1 MGWRFE
7 INSSIKNCK
16 MKLNN
21 IILLVYILALL
32 FGATYMTNIGY
43 EMKLHELQYVNDLA
57 SNYYL
62 VAGFFLLVAG
72 FFTAIFV
79 SNLKQEIK

>member
-1 MGWRFE
+1 
-7 INSSIKNCK
+7 

-32 FGATYMTNIGY
+32 LGATYMANIGY
-43 EMKLHELQYVNDLA
+43 KMKLHELQYVNDLA
-57 SNYYL
+57 TNYYL

-79 SNLKQEIK
+79 GNLKREMK

>member
-1 MGWRFE
+1 
-7 INSSIKNCK
+7 
-16 MKLNN
+16 MKANN

-32 FGATYMTNIGY
+32 FGATYMANTGY
-43 EMKLHELQYVNDLA
+43 EMKFHELQYVNDLA

-79 SNLKQEIK
+79 GNLNKETK